1 MDTSMS
7 MPAMGD
13 QSSSSS
19 ALNTTGVDFSN
30 DTQAMDFLGQILDDS
45 DLQLSGNAFARYF
58 WYGVIVFIG
67 IAAITNIIQTTARR
81 WKIRAAAAN
90 IKHPARPR
98 NVFTK
103 SVATITAIFREV
115 SYVQLTP
122 TRRSFWVK
130 VPPFGTISLL
140 LAYLGFVLALEYIN
154 NDVPGAQHYQA
165 LGIRAAWLAV
175 AQVPLLILL
184 AGKNN
189 LIGLVTGVSYE
200 RLNVL
205 HRWVSRVLLLLATL
219 HLGYQNYGWSLYG
232 LVRMEWS
239 TDSCPPTGIAAY
251 AILLWLNLSTLAPF
265 RNFSYEF
272 FVIQHL
278 VTFFGFIIAIMMHL
292 PSTALYSRVY
302 IYIPIALYIVD
313 RLIRT
318 LRFAYN
324 NIRPGRAT
332 LTAFEGGVTKIRV
345 PVEHV
350 KNWKPGA
357 HVFLKIPQLGLVQ
370 SHPATIASVPSS
382 HNNDLVFILK
392 GHKGFTK
399 RLLISADSPT
409 ATLLPKTQQDAI
421 APPQTHV
428 ALIDGPYG
436 ASHADFAAFDTV
448 LLIAGST
455 GVTFI
460 LPQLLDIAHR
470 ASFQRLP
477 VRRLEFVWVVKNSSW
492 TSWVSEELSDAV
504 AQLRARGIDVDVKIF
519 VTCDGEFTESSNTAQ
534 ETGCRCDKSLG
545 PCCCVRDSLPPTADA
560 NTTQASSRPD
570 STTSSDLDE
579 KPSSTTIPTITTAIP
594 PPDPPCCSNRTKP
607 KDTTTTTTNVSSF
620 ATLISGRPPIYDLLW
635 NALDRA
641 EGETG
646 VAVCGPLGLNATVR
660 TTVAKVSDERAVHKG
675 SGAQGIYLHA
685 EGFGW

>member
-1 MDTSMS
+1 M
-7 MPAMGD
+7 
-13 QSSSSS
+13 
-19 ALNTTGVDFSN
+19 
-30 DTQAMDFLGQILDDS
+30 
-45 DLQLSGNAFARYF
+45 
-58 WYGVIVFIG
+58 
-67 IAAITNIIQTTARR
+67 
-81 WKIRAAAAN
+81 
-90 IKHPARPR
+90 
-98 NVFTK
+98 
-103 SVATITAIFREV
+103 ATITAILREL

-140 LAYLGFVLALEYIN
+140 LAYLGFVLALEFIN
-154 NDVPGAQHYQA
+154 NGVAGAQHYQA

-232 LVRMEWS
+232 LVSMEWS
-239 TDSCPPTGIAAY
+239 TDTCPPTGIAAY

-278 VTFFGFIIAIMMHL
+278 ITFFGFIIAIMIHL

-318 LRFAYN
+318 LRFAYI

-345 PVEHV
+345 PVKHV
-350 KNWKPGA
+350 KKWRPGA
-357 HVFLKIPQLGLVQ
+357 HVLLKVPHLGLIQ

-382 HNNDLVFILK
+382 HNNELVFVLK
-392 GHKGFTK
+392 GHKGFTN
-399 RLLISADSPT
+399 RLLTSANSYT
-409 ATLLPKTQQDAI
+409 ASLLPKTQQDAI
-421 APPQTHV
+421 APQQTHM

-436 ASHADFAAFDTV
+436 GSHADFAAFDTV

-470 ASFQRLP
+470 ASSQRLP

-492 TSWVSEELSDAV
+492 TSWISEELSGAFT
-504 AQLRARGIDVDVKIF
+504 QLRASGIDVEIKIF
-519 VTCDGEFTESSNTAQ
+519 VTCDDAFTESSDTARKA
-534 ETGCRCDKSLG
+534 GCQCDKSLG
-545 PCCCVRDSLPPTADA
+545 PCCCVRNSLPPTVDA
-560 NTTQASSRPD
+560 VTEKERRQDSASS
-570 STTSSDLDE
+570 SGQDE
-579 KPSSTTIPTITTAIP
+579 KSTTIPTITATIP
-594 PPDPPCCSNRTKP
+594 PPNPPCCNNKKKQQTSTIP
-607 KDTTTTTTNVSSF
+607 TTASF
-620 ATLISGRPPIYDLLW
+620 ATLISGRPPVYDLLW
-635 NALDRA
+635 NVLERA

-646 VAVCGPLGLNATVR
+646 MAVCGPLGLNATVR
-660 TTVAKVSDERAVHKG
+660 TTVARISDERAVHKG
-675 SGAQGIYLHA
+675 SGAQGVYLHA
-685 EGFGW
+685 EGFCW

>member
-13 QSSSSS
+13 DSSS
-19 ALNTTGVDFSN
+19 ALNASGVDFSN
-30 DTQAMDFLGQILDDS
+30 NTQAMDFLGEILDDS
-45 DLQLSGNAFARYF
+45 DLQISGNAFARYF
-58 WYGVIVFIG
+58 WYGVVVVIG
-67 IAAITNIIQTTARR
+67 IATLFNIIQRTTLQLR
-81 WKIRAAAAN
+81 IRAAAAN
-90 IKHPARPR
+90 IHHPAKPR
-98 NVFTK
+98 NIFTK
-103 SVATITAIFREV
+103 SVATITAILREV

-130 VPPFGTISLL
+130 VPPFGTFSLL
-140 LAYLGFVLALEYIN
+140 LAYLGFVLALEFIN
-154 NDVPGAQHYQA
+154 NDVPGAQHYEA

-232 LVRMEWS
+232 LVSMEWS
-239 TDSCPPTGIAAY
+239 TDTCPPTGIAAY

-272 FVIQHL
+272 FIIQHL
-278 VTFFGFIIAIMMHL
+278 ITFFGFIIAVMIHL

-345 PVEHV
+345 PVQHV
-350 KNWKPGA
+350 RKWRPGA
-357 HVFLKIPQLGLVQ
+357 HVLLKVPRLGLIQ

-382 HNNDLVFILK
+382 HSNDLVFILK
-392 GHKGFTK
+392 GYKGFTK
-399 RLLISADSPT
+399 RLLKSTNSAS
-409 ATLLPKTQQDAI
+409 ATLLPKTRQDAV
-421 APPQTHV
+421 AAQQTHT

-436 ASHADFAAFDTV
+436 GSHADFAAFDTV

-470 ASFQRLP
+470 ASSQRLP

-492 TSWVSEELSDAV
+492 TSWISEELSGAF
-504 AQLRARGIDVDVKIF
+504 AQLRASGIDVEIKIF
-519 VTCDGEFTESSNTAQ
+519 VTCDDAFTESSDTAKKS
-534 ETGCRCDKSLG
+534 GCQCDKSLG
-545 PCCCVRDSLPPTADA
+545 PCCCLRNSLPPTDDA
-560 NTTQASSRPD
+560 ITATESRQDSASA
-570 STTSSDLDE
+570 TDLDE
-579 KPSSTTIPTITTAIP
+579 KSTTLSTITTAIP
-594 PPDPPCCSNRTKP
+594 PPDPPCCSNKKKQKTN
-607 KDTTTTTTNVSSF
+607 TTPTISSF
-620 ATLISGRPPIYDLLW
+620 ATLISGRPPIYELLW
-635 NALDRA
+635 DVLERA

-660 TTVAKVSDERAVHKG
+660 TTVARISDERAIHKG
-675 SGAQGIYLHA
+675 SGAQALYMHA
-685 EGFGW
+685 EGFCW

>member
-13 QSSSSS
+13 DSSS
-19 ALNTTGVDFSN
+19 ALNATGVNFSN
-30 DTQAMDFLGQILDDS
+30 DTQAMDFLGEILDDS
-45 DLQLSGNAFARYF
+45 DLQISANAFARYF
-58 WYGVIVFIG
+58 WYGIVLVIG
-67 IAAITNIIQTTARR
+67 ITALFNAVQKTILQLR
-81 WKIRAAAAN
+81 IRAAAAN
-90 IKHPARPR
+90 TTHPAKPR
-98 NVFTK
+98 NIFTK
-103 SVATITAIFREV
+103 SVATITAIFREL

-140 LAYLGFVLALEYIN
+140 LAYLGFVLALEFIN
-154 NDVPGAQHYQA
+154 NGVAGAQHYQA

-232 LVRMEWS
+232 LVSMEWS
-239 TDSCPPTGIAAY
+239 TDTCPPTGIAAY

-278 VTFFGFIIAIMMHL
+278 ITFFGFIIAIMIHL

-318 LRFAYN
+318 LRFAYI

-345 PVEHV
+345 PVKHV
-350 KNWKPGA
+350 KKWRPGA
-357 HVFLKIPQLGLVQ
+357 HVLLKVPHLGLIQ

-382 HNNDLVFILK
+382 HNNELVFVLK
-392 GHKGFTK
+392 GYKGFTN
-399 RLLISADSPT
+399 RLLTSANSST

-421 APPQTHV
+421 ATQQTHM

-436 ASHADFAAFDTV
+436 GSHADFAAFDTV

-460 LPQLLDIAHR
+460 LPQVLDIAHR
-470 ASFQRLP
+470 ASSQRLP
-477 VRRLEFVWVVKNSSW
+477 VRRLAFVWVVKNSSW
-492 TSWVSEELSDAV
+492 TSWISEELSGAF
-504 AQLRARGIDVDVKIF
+504 AQLRASGIDVEIKIF
-519 VTCDGEFTESSNTAQ
+519 VTCDDAFTESSDTARK
-534 ETGCRCDKSLG
+534 TGCQCDKSLG
-545 PCCCVRDSLPPTADA
+545 PCCCVRNSLPPTNDVF
-560 NTTQASSRPD
+560 TEKESRQDSASSSGQD
-570 STTSSDLDE
+570 AKTTI
-579 KPSSTTIPTITTAIP
+579 IPTITATIP
-594 PPDPPCCSNRTKP
+594 PPNPPCCNNKKNQQTS
-607 KDTTTTTTNVSSF
+607 TNPTSSSSF

-635 NALDRA
+635 NVLERA

-660 TTVAKVSDERAVHKG
+660 TTVARISDERAVHKG
-675 SGAQGIYLHA
+675 SGAQGVYLHA
-685 EGFGW
+685 EGFCW

>member
-1 MDTSMS
+1 M
-7 MPAMGD
+7 
-13 QSSSSS
+13 
-19 ALNTTGVDFSN
+19 
-30 DTQAMDFLGQILDDS
+30 
-45 DLQLSGNAFARYF
+45 
-58 WYGVIVFIG
+58 
-67 IAAITNIIQTTARR
+67 
-81 WKIRAAAAN
+81 
-90 IKHPARPR
+90 
-98 NVFTK
+98 
-103 SVATITAIFREV
+103 
-115 SYVQLTP
+115 QLTP
-122 TRRSFWVK
+122 TGRGFWVK
-130 VPPFGTISLL
+130 VPPFGTVGLL
-140 LAYLGFVLALEYIN
+140 LAYLAFVLALEFIN
-154 NDVPGAQHYQA
+154 NDVQGAQHYQA

-189 LIGLVTGVSYE
+189 LIGFVTGVSYE

-219 HLGYQNYGWSLYG
+219 HLGYQNYGWNLYG
-232 LVRMEWS
+232 LVHIEWS
-239 TDSCPPTGIAAY
+239 TDSCPPSGIAAY
-251 AILLWLNLSTLAPF
+251 AVLLWLNLSTLAPF

-278 VTFFGFIIAIMMHL
+278 ITFFGFIIAIMIHL

-332 LTAFEGGVTKIRV
+332 LTAFDGGVTKIRV
-345 PVEHV
+345 QIKHV
-350 KNWKPGA
+350 DKWRPGA
-357 HVFLKIPQLGLVQ
+357 HVLLKIPQLGLIQ

-392 GHKGFTK
+392 GQKGFTN
-399 RLLISADSPT
+399 RLLRSAESPT
-409 ATLLPKTQQDAI
+409 ATLLPKTQQDAT
-421 APPQTHV
+421 AAQQTHT

-436 ASHADFAAFDTV
+436 GSHADFAAFDTV

-470 ASFQRLP
+470 ASSQRLP

-492 TSWVSEELSDAV
+492 TAWISEELSSAS
-504 AQLRARGIDVDVKIF
+504 AQLRAAGIDVRIRIF
-519 VTCDGEFTESSNTAQ
+519 ITCDEAFTESSDT
-534 ETGCRCDKSLG
+534 TKKPGCQCDRSLG
-545 PCCCVRDSLPPTADA
+545 PCCCVRDSMPPTEAAGLTARD
-560 NTTQASSRPD
+560 P
-570 STTSSDLDE
+570 DE
-579 KPSSTTIPTITTAIP
+579 KPTAIPTITTAIP
-594 PPDPPCCSNRTKP
+594 PPNPPCCSHKRKQKENNNKNA
-607 KDTTTTTTNVSSF
+607 TTISSV
-620 ATLISGRPPIYDLLW
+620 ATLISGRPPLYDVIW
-635 NALDRA
+635 NALDGA
-641 EGETG
+641 AGETG

-660 TTVAKVSDERAVHKG
+660 TTVVKISDDRAVHKG
-675 SGAQGIYLHA
+675 TGAQGVYLHA